1 MKITGSALWSAAAT
15 NAPLTLEFN
24 EITVLM
30 GISSIGIIL
39 VFTLS
44 IYISAIAFFGKN
56 PGGLS

>member
-1 MKITGSALWSAAAT
+1 MTGSAIWAAVASS
-15 NAPLTLEFN
+15 APLNLELN

-30 GISSIGIIL
+30 AISSVGIIM
-39 VFTLS
+39 VFSLS